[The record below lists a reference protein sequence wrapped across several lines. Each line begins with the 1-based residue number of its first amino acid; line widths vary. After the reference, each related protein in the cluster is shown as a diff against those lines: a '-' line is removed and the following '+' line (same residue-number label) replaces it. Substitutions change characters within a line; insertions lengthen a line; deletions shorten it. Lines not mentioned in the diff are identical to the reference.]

1 VYSDRVGVGVHDVG
15 VKRGMLTQSTNQRR
29 RNALIIG
36 SIPLAK
42 DPANIETGKSKAP
55 TGESERTERL
65 SIYCE
70 RGVRSFLGALQTAH
84 HKMRNVGN
92 LWICA
97 LAAGSTVWANENY
110 ARQAGNA
117 DILSDINVISRYW
130 GAS

>member
-1 VYSDRVGVGVHDVG
+1 MRNADSVN
-15 VKRGMLTQSTNQRR
+15 QSQRR
-29 RNALIIG
+29 RDALSTG

-42 DPANIETGKSKAP
+42 DPANIKTGKSKAP

-65 SIYCE
+65 SVYCE

-84 HKMRNVGN
+84 HNMRSVVD
-92 LWICA
+92 LCFCA
-97 LAAGSTVWANENY
+97 LAASSAVWAIENH

-130 GAS
+130 GVSWETSRSHTFVLT